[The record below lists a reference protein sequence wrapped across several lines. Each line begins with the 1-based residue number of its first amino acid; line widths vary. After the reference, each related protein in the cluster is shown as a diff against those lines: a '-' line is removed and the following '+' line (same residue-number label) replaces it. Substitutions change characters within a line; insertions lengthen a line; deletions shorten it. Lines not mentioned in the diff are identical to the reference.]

1 MNDVLS
7 IIGSVASI
15 ASIPLAFYL
24 YLKSQAEKF
33 MNVRRD
39 IVNRLAFQL
48 GEGRA
53 LTMFEVQAVID
64 ARLRENRLKFG
75 SIRPNEVIED
85 LVTETIASPL
95 LDTGRKEEIVRTLSS
110 LHTLGKLYSAVQDS
124 QKIFEDFL
132 SFLHSSKPDKESD
145 QLVEAIKSEELG
157 KKSIS
162 NQTPELFGAIASI
175 ITLLTALFT
184 IADFSG
190 AIQFLPKLFNNE
202 ILTSISFGI
211 IGSIVAAALTFLI
224 KGREK

>member
-7 IIGSVASI
+7 IIGSIASI

-39 IVNRLAFQL
+39 IVSRLAFQL
-48 GEGRA
+48 GEGRT

-95 LDTGRKEEIVRTLSS
+95 LDPGRKEEIVRTLSS

-132 SFLHSSKPDKESD
+132 AFLHSSKPDKESE

-162 NQTPELFGAIASI
+162 NQTPEIFGAIASV
-175 ITLLTALFT
+175 ITILSLLLTL
-184 IADFSG
+184 ADFAG
-190 AIQFLPKLFNNE
+190 TKQLLPKFFDNE
-202 ILTSISFGI
+202 ILTSFGI
-211 IGSIVAAALTFLI
+211 SIAGATLAAILTFFI
-224 KGREK
+224 KSRDK

>member
-7 IIGSVASI
+7 IIGSIASI

-24 YLKSQAEKF
+24 YLKSQAENF

-48 GEGRA
+48 GEGRT

-95 LDTGRKEEIVRTLSS
+95 LDTGRKEEIVRALSS

-124 QKIFEDFL
+124 EKVFEDFL
-132 SFLHSSKPDKESD
+132 TFLHSSKPDKESE

-162 NQTPELFGAIASI
+162 NQTPEIFGAIATVIGVLIS
-175 ITLLTALFT
+175 LFT
-184 IADFSG
+184 LAENSG
-190 AIQFLPKLFNNE
+190 AIQWLPKIFNNE
-202 ILTSISFGI
+202 ILTSLLF
-211 IGSIVAAALTFLI
+211 SIVGATVAAILTFFI
-224 KGREK
+224 KSSEK